1 MSCFTRFSH
10 KLDSLRFVLRS
21 EITLPVITAFLLAA
35 GLLTLS
41 SAAPEGAFV
50 VRQAVYMGIGL
61 ALSGVVLW
69 LGRQR
74 LMAAAYPLY
83 GFSLGLLVLTQL
95 VGTEKNGAKSWLNL
109 GPLPEFQPSELAK
122 IALILALAVAL
133 HERPIRGL
141 LGYVRPLFIIFL
153 PFALV
158 FLEPDLGSALVLAAI
173 GGGMMLVRG
182 LPWKHLVFLGL
193 VFAVALPTVVPTM
206 VWPHLKPHQRERLV
220 IFLNPE
226 ADPQGSGYQVIQ
238 SRIAIG
244 SGGLLGKGYKQG
256 TQAQNGFIPYRYADF
271 IFPVLAEE
279 GGFVAAV
286 SLLLLYG
293 LLFWRLSGMAAECPL
308 ERDQLVIAGVLSLLG
323 FQVLVNV
330 GVALGLAPVTGI
342 TLPLISFGG
351 TSLISTMIA
360 LSLVYLVHRDR
371 HKDW

>member
-1 MSCFTRFSH
+1 MIRF
-10 KLDSLRFVLRS
+10 
-21 EITLPVITAFLLAA
+21 EITLPVITAVLLAA

-41 SAAPEGAFV
+41 TAAPESAFV
-50 VRQAVYMGIGL
+50 VRQVVYMGIGV

-69 LGRQR
+69 LGRKR
-74 LMAAAYPLY
+74 IMAAAYPLY
-83 GFSLGLLVLTQL
+83 GLSLGLLVLTQL

-141 LGYVRPLFIIFL
+141 LSYVQPVLIIL
-153 PFALV
+153 IPFALV
-158 FLEPDLGSALVLAAI
+158 FLEPDLGSALVLAAV

-182 LPWKHLVFLGL
+182 LPWKHLVVLGL
-193 VFAVALPTVVPTM
+193 LFAVALPTVV
-206 VWPHLKPHQRERLV
+206 WPHLKPHQKDRLV

-226 ADPQGSGYQVIQ
+226 ADPKGSGYQVIQ

-244 SGGLLGKGYKQG
+244 SGGIFGKGYKQG

-293 LLFWRLSGMAAECPL
+293 LLFWRLIGMAAECPH
-308 ERDQLVIAGVLSLLG
+308 ERDQLVVAGVLSLIG

-342 TLPLISFGG
+342 TLPLVSFGG

-371 HKDW
+371 YKDW

>member
-1 MSCFTRFSH
+1 MECFIFFTP
-10 KLDSLRFVLRS
+10 KLDSLGLVIRS
-21 EITLPVITAFLLAA
+21 EITLPVIAAVLLAA

-41 SAAPEGAFV
+41 TAAPEGAFV
-50 VRQAVYMGIGL
+50 VRQVVYMGIGL
-61 ALSGVVLW
+61 VLCGVVLW
-69 LGRQR
+69 LGRER
-74 LMAAAYPLY
+74 IMAAAYPLY
-83 GFSLGLLVLTQL
+83 GLSLGLLVLTQL

-122 IALILALAVAL
+122 IALILALAVTL

-141 LGYVRPLFIIFL
+141 LSYVRPVLTILL

-158 FLEPDLGSALVLAAI
+158 FLEPDLGSALVLAAV

-182 LPWKHLVFLGL
+182 LPWKHLVFLGV
-193 VFAVALPTVVPTM
+193 VFAVALPTVV
-206 VWPHLKPHQRERLV
+206 WPQLKPHQKERLV

-244 SGGLLGKGYKQG
+244 SGGIFGKGYKQG
-256 TQAQNGFIPYRYADF
+256 TQAQFGFIPYRYADF

-279 GGFVAAV
+279 GGFVAAA

-293 LLFWRLSGMAAECPL
+293 LLFWRLIGMAAECPF
-308 ERDQLVIAGVLSLLG
+308 ERDQLVIAGVLSLVG

-342 TLPLISFGG
+342 TLPLVSFGG
-351 TSLISTMIA
+351 TSLISTMLA

-371 HKDW
+371 FKDW